1 MVGSDDFMGHADFDL
16 TNCEIHKSKEV
27 TLHLENGEDEDLIRS
42 VCHL

>member
-1 MVGSDDFMGHADFDL
+1 MGPADFDL